1 MCRDNII
8 LVLYRIILAL
18 ASLSF
23 LYAVQRVSAM
33 SPLLILPQ
41 LLQQIY
47 NGVFSLTF
55 FFSIMLLVSLP
66 LVYIKRRKKICTAVG
81 IILGLASYLF
91 WFSNLSWFDEYVI
104 TPGEQKII
112 AVLLWII
119 AIVVLVP
126 KSAKKEKRRRFTQA
140 VKRHI
145 IHKQKGKCVM
155 CKRNLEAY
163 GSDLHHK
170 NGDRS
175 NNKHSN
181 CEVLCT
187 PCHRRK
193 HVHISG

>member
-1 MCRDNII
+1 
-8 LVLYRIILAL
+8 
-18 ASLSF
+18 
-23 LYAVQRVSAM
+23 
-33 SPLLILPQ
+33 
-41 LLQQIY
+41 
-47 NGVFSLTF
+47 
-55 FFSIMLLVSLP
+55 
-66 LVYIKRRKKICTAVG
+66 
-81 IILGLASYLF
+81 
-91 WFSNLSWFDEYVI
+91 LSWFDEYVI
-104 TPGEQKII
+104 TPREQKLI

-119 AIVVLVP
+119 AIVVLVSR
-126 KSAKKEKRRRFTQA
+126 SAKKEKRRRFTQA

-155 CKRNLEAY
+155 CNRKLEAY

-175 NNKHSN
+175 NNKLSN